1 MRVQLSKEWITGT
14 IQPYGNVREKQVTSL
29 RKKIYDHRDSGS
41 HKQAIE
47 LKKEAGNEKLKTVVT
62 DSQKQHEDSTCK
74 VFRTAYYIAKN
85 NRPFLDHAH
94 LIELQEV
101 NGIQAGRMLH
111 SNVVAAD
118 IVKHIAHEMK
128 AKLCAAIISAKSPF
142 SVLIDESTS
151 LGQKSC
157 LIVYLRCSISDSFEP
172 TTVFL
177 DLLELSALDADT
189 ITDTLM
195 TCLHSNGL
203 TADIL
208 HDCWLGLAVDGASVM
223 LGRKGGV
230 YTKLKQQFPKLI
242 GWHCFNHRLELSVND
257 AIRACT
263 EVNHFKIFMQK
274 LYTLYSASPK
284 NRRGL
289 ERVAV
294 EVGVALLK
302 IGRVLDVRW
311 VASSFRTVKAVW
323 TSYPALYGHFSQA
336 ATDASLDSKDRAQF
350 KGLAGKLSSSSF
362 LLNLGLMYDALEEL
376 SDLSESL
383 QADSIN
389 LNKAN
394 RLIARQVEFFVSR
407 KAEGGEHYVIASDA
421 VSAGVYRGVTIVRS
435 TAKSDKEV
443 NRSQFYQALAD
454 SISARLM
461 PVSERPIADC
471 VDVLFPGTWPTDVSP
486 EYGEKELK
494 KAASKFLVP
503 YSRQLKEE
511 YRDYKDVKGVAASGQ
526 CLRRLVGA
534 VHTLPVSTAECERGF
549 SQMNI
554 ICTPLRTCLAVENIS
569 TLLFIA
575 IVGPPLNL
583 WQPLP
588 YVKSWLAKGRHAA
601 TDLGKAKSAKPF
613 PEESRVALWKCF

>member
-1 MRVQLSKEWITGT
+1 M
-14 IQPYGNVREKQVTSL
+14 
-29 RKKIYDHRDSGS
+29 
-41 HKQAIE
+41 
-47 LKKEAGNEKLKTVVT
+47 
-62 DSQKQHEDSTCK
+62 
-74 VFRTAYYIAKN
+74 
-85 NRPFLDHAH
+85 
-94 LIELQEV
+94 
-101 NGIQAGRMLH
+101 
-111 SNVVAAD
+111 
-118 IVKHIAHEMK
+118 
-128 AKLCAAIISAKSPF
+128 
-142 SVLIDESTS
+142 
-151 LGQKSC
+151 
-157 LIVYLRCSISDSFEP
+157 
-172 TTVFL
+172 
-177 DLLELSALDADT
+177 
-189 ITDTLM
+189 
-195 TCLHSNGL
+195 
-203 TADIL
+203 
-208 HDCWLGLAVDGASVM
+208 
-223 LGRKGGV
+223 
-230 YTKLKQQFPKLI
+230 
-242 GWHCFNHRLELSVND
+242 
-257 AIRACT
+257 
-263 EVNHFKIFMQK
+263 
-274 LYTLYSASPK
+274 
-284 NRRGL
+284 
-289 ERVAV
+289 
-294 EVGVALLK
+294 
-302 IGRVLDVRW
+302 
-311 VASSFRTVKAVW
+311 
-323 TSYPALYGHFSQA
+323 
-336 ATDASLDSKDRAQF
+336 
-350 KGLAGKLSSSSF
+350 
-362 LLNLGLMYDALEEL
+362 
-376 SDLSESL
+376 
-383 QADSIN
+383 
-389 LNKAN
+389 
-394 RLIARQVEFFVSR
+394 SR

-494 KAASKFLVP
+494 EAASKFLVP